1 MTAESTAKRAAL
13 SIDPH
18 NACVLR
24 AAERVDLPPKAF
36 AVLVYLA
43 EHPGRIVTK
52 DELLAAVWQGTFVG
66 DDVLKVNIKQIRSAL
81 GDDAKNPWLIETVHR
96 RGYRMVGPLRILQ
109 PITPPQVAAAHAEAP
124 QAIGFVGRDE
134 SLAELDAH
142 WSRAD
147 AGDRQIVFVTGEPGI
162 GKSALVARFA
172 SRIELRPDRALVGY
186 GYCLEDYGAGEAYL
200 PVLEALEDL
209 LRSAEDSTVAQS
221 LRRYAPTW
229 VARFPGL
236 LDDGTPG
243 EVVASGGGASREG
256 MLREL
261 STALE
266 ILSQE
271 RPIALFLEDLHW
283 CDPSTVALLAH
294 VAQRRRPARLLIVA
308 TYRPVEL
315 IVAEHPLKAVKQ
327 TLQQRGQCVELPLR
341 YLQRAEVAAFLGSR
355 LDTDAEPSLVDFVHA
370 RTSGNPLFL
379 HNVVEHLR
387 SSALIE
393 SDNGRCRLAADV
405 RDDIV
410 PDAIDAAIGRRLD
423 RLEATERAVL
433 EAGSVAGMEFS
444 AATVA
449 AVVGADV
456 LAVEAACERLA
467 RRGEILRAGGAA
479 TQAGGAVSGRY
490 EFQHALI
497 QNVLYR
503 HVPPSRRTMMHRGVA
518 ACLEQNGAGAGEL
531 AFHFSRSGG
540 DPDMRKAA
548 AYAMRA
554 AEAAKRVYA
563 YDEAIRHGETACR
576 FAALLTERDERF
588 EAELT
593 VQLAEVRQR
602 AGRVTEGDRDFRAA
616 AEAALRLGMP
626 TVLARAAV
634 GVGHSYQRIGVV
646 DHELIHHLEE
656 AISRLEPGDQALK
669 ALALAHLDYALCSV
683 ANSQS
688 RRAGLGSEA
697 LAMARRV
704 GDVETHAWVLQ
715 YNRWAF
721 GGPRSEPEWRAGI
734 REIESILPRVADAER
749 ELMLRY
755 VLITDLLDVGD
766 VDRAHAEVDEMQRR
780 AVEAQIPWC
789 LWIGARLR
797 TAIALLEGKLAAS
810 EDLIREC
817 YEHGVRTDHP
827 NLLQMVGAQSC
838 LLKIERGAL
847 TEALAIV
854 DVAIAQNPTV
864 ATWRAVAAA
873 LAAELG
879 DTARATREC
888 EPFEE
893 RGIEQLPQD
902 TSWLVATGFLSVAAF
917 RSENAGLGVALYET
931 LLPHRNRCTGMG
943 SSILSLGHTE
953 RYVGLAAAAAGRPEA
968 EEHLRRA
975 VVENDRIG
983 ARPWAVFARRDLAR
997 FLRRRKRCSK
1007 EADRLLA
1014 HATVDATDI
1023 GMVGWLPLLAD
1034 SDR

>member
-1 MTAESTAKRAAL
+1 MTADSTAKRAAL
-13 SIDPH
+13 SLDPR

-24 AAERVDLPPKAF
+24 GTERIDLPPKAF
-36 AVLVYLA
+36 AVLAYLA
-43 EHPGRIVTK
+43 EHCGRIVTK
-52 DELLAAVWQGTFVG
+52 DELLAEVWQGTFVG
-66 DDVLKVNIKQIRSAL
+66 EAVLKVNIKQIRSAL

-96 RGYRMVGPLRILQ
+96 RGYRMAGALRAPDAIA
-109 PITPPQVAAAHAEAP
+109 PPQAASLSRDTPETA
-124 QAIGFVGRDE
+124 GFVGRDE
-134 SLAELDAH
+134 VLVELDAH
-142 WSRAD
+142 WRRAG

-172 SRIELRPDRALVGY
+172 SRIERRGDRALVGY
-186 GYCLEDYGAGEAYL
+186 GHCLEDYGAGEAYL

-209 LRSAEDSTVAQS
+209 LRSAADSTVAQS

-236 LDDGTPG
+236 LDDGET
-243 EVVASGGGASREG
+243 EAAAALGGGASREG

-283 CDPSTVALLAH
+283 CDPSTVSLVAH
-294 VAQRRRPARLLIVA
+294 VAQRRRPARLMIVA
-308 TYRPVEL
+308 TYRPVDL
-315 IVAEHPLKAVKQ
+315 IVAEHPLKAAKQ
-327 TLQQRGQCVELPLR
+327 TLQQRGQCAEHPLR
-341 YLQRAEVAAFLGSR
+341 YLQRAEVGRFLGTR
-355 LDTDAEPSLVDFVHA
+355 LDAEAEPSLVDFVHA

-387 SSALIE
+387 SAALIE
-393 SDNGRCRLAADV
+393 LDGGRWRLAAGV

-423 RLEATERAVL
+423 RLDETERAVVA
-433 EAGSVAGMEFS
+433 AGSVAGMEFS

-449 AVVGADV
+449 AAIGADV
-456 LAVEAACERLA
+456 IAVEAACERLA
-467 RRGEILRAGGAA
+467 RRGEILRAGGTA

-503 HVPPSRRTMMHRGVA
+503 HVPPSRRTMMHRAVA
-518 ACLEQNGAGAGEL
+518 ACLEENGAGAGEL
-531 AFHFSRSGG
+531 AFHFARSGG
-540 DPDMRKAA
+540 DSDMRKAA
-548 AYAMRA
+548 EYAMHA

-588 EAELT
+588 ETELL
-593 VQLAEVRQR
+593 VELAEVRQR
-602 AGRVTEGDRDFRAA
+602 AGRVMEGDRDFRAA
-616 AEAALRLGMP
+616 ATAALRLGMP

-646 DHELIHHLEE
+646 DQELIHHLDQ
-656 AISRLEPGDQALK
+656 AISMLEAGDQALK

-683 ANSQS
+683 SQSQS
-688 RRAGLGSEA
+688 RRSGLGREA

-721 GGPRSEPEWRAGI
+721 SGPQSESEWHAGI
-734 REIESILPRVADAER
+734 REIESLLPQVADAER

-766 VDRAHAEVDEMQRR
+766 IDRAQTEVDEMQRR
-780 AVEAQIPWC
+780 AEEAQIPWC

-797 TAIALLEGKLAAS
+797 TAIALLEGRLPAS
-810 EDLIREC
+810 EVLIREC
-817 YEHGVRTDHP
+817 YEHGERTDHP
-827 NLLQMVGAQSC
+827 NLVQMVGAQSC
-838 LLKIERGAL
+838 LLAIERGAL
-847 TEALAIV
+847 NDALAIV
-854 DVAIAQNPTV
+854 DVALAQNPTV

-873 LAAELG
+873 LAVELG
-879 DTARATREC
+879 DAARAMQEC

-917 RSENAGLGVALYET
+917 RRHSTELGAALYEA

-943 SSILSLGHTE
+943 ASILSLGHTE
-953 RYVGLAAAAAGRPEA
+953 RYVGLAAAAAGRSEA

-975 VVENDRIG
+975 VEGNDRIG

-997 FLRRRKRCSK
+997 FLRRSNRRSK

-1014 HATVDATDI
+1014 HAIAEAKDI
-1023 GMVGWLPLLAD
+1023 GMEGWLPRLAET
-1034 SDR
+1034 DR